1 MRLACLMPSHG
12 FHLHGLALQ
21 ESHELL
27 AMPRASSSLYQLP
40 LRHARWCWA
49 GALARDLDRVVSGSG
64 VILTLA
70 CIYFAGIVVASGGEP
85 SFHLIG
91 FLACVGATAARA
103 FKSVLQS
110 VLMSHSTEKL
120 DSMVGPP
127 LVTAH
132 PHKRA
137 ETEFVRHA

>member
-1 MRLACLMPSHG
+1 M
-12 FHLHGLALQ
+12 
-21 ESHELL
+21 
-27 AMPRASSSLYQLP
+27 
-40 LRHARWCWA
+40 
-49 GALARDLDRVVSGSG
+49 
-64 VILTLA
+64 
-70 CIYFAGIVVASGGEP
+70 ASGGEP

-120 DSMVGPP
+120 DSMVRPP

-132 PHKRA
+132 PQKRA
-137 ETEFVRHA
+137 QILLCMHA